1 MAREVMAGPSQ
12 KNSAQRH
19 GKQVYRSLMVLS
31 IVLLA
36 CVQATYAQ
44 STPSGLR
51 IIKSTN
57 GITAVGN
64 TGNIEVEMLAPD
76 LLRVA
81 IHPGGKIS
89 PRTLVMDPGLK
100 AAELTGI
107 DVKEDPQTVVVQ
119 SQKMRVS
126 LTRSMPI
133 TLEVLDAKG
142 NEIIRQA
149 DPLTRASSHDAVF
162 YHRMGENLYGM
173 NGLGRRENGG
183 SLLRNN
189 GAHVAAGAQGE
200 AGAPWFFTTRYGVLI
215 DSNGGDFDTR
225 DGVVEFGGDSRDDL
239 EYFVALGN
247 PVAVMTALA
256 TLTGRP
262 PLPPKWSLGFINSQW
277 EADEDEARQI
287 VATYRSKHIP
297 IDGFTFDFDWKAWGE
312 DHYGEWRWNSTASP
326 ENLHLGKFPDG
337 ASGDFAK
344 ELRSEGIKLAGI
356 LKPRILLYKK
366 GSTSEMHEAAAYA
379 QAHDLWYPDEPM
391 STDYFTGRPTRDLD
405 FSKAETRSWYWKHL
419 EPAFDAGML
428 GWWND
433 EADNAGVGGGRTFTF
448 DNFQFLNMERALYDG
463 QRGHSNLRVWSL
475 NRNYYLGAQRY
486 GYAEWS
492 GDIQSGFQSMQ
503 YQRMRM
509 LATLDAGEPHW
520 SMDTGG
526 FFGHPTPENYARWI
540 EFATFVPIDRV
551 HGDKGEKRQPW
562 VYGPVAEAAATKA
575 IRLRY
580 ELLP

>member
-1 MAREVMAGPSQ
+1 
-12 KNSAQRH
+12 
-19 GKQVYRSLMVLS
+19 
-31 IVLLA
+31 
-36 CVQATYAQ
+36 
-44 STPSGLR
+44 
-51 IIKSTN
+51 
-57 GITAVGN
+57 
-64 TGNIEVEMLAPD
+64 
-76 LLRVA
+76 
-81 IHPGGKIS
+81 
-89 PRTLVMDPGLK
+89 
-100 AAELTGI
+100 
-107 DVKEDPQTVVVQ
+107 
-119 SQKMRVS
+119 
-126 LTRSMPI
+126 
-133 TLEVLDAKG
+133 
-142 NEIIRQA
+142 
-149 DPLTRASSHDAVF
+149 
-162 YHRMGENLYGM
+162 
-173 NGLGRRENGG
+173 
-183 SLLRNN
+183 
-189 GAHVAAGAQGE
+189 
-200 AGAPWFFTTRYGVLI
+200 
-215 DSNGGDFDTR
+215 
-225 DGVVEFGGDSRDDL
+225 
-239 EYFVALGN
+239 
-247 PVAVMTALA
+247 
-256 TLTGRP
+256 
-262 PLPPKWSLGFINSQW
+262 
-277 EADEDEARQI
+277 
-287 VATYRSKHIP
+287 
-297 IDGFTFDFDWKAWGE
+297 
-312 DHYGEWRWNSTASP
+312 
-326 ENLHLGKFPDG
+326 LHLGKFPDG